1 MNRIAWRGLAVSAL
15 LVLGSCGGGGS
26 GDAVGLNGSGID
38 ATAATGG
45 SPGGSPSSGSP
56 SSGSGP
62 VAHDGVPAAKL
73 ATWTV
78 VFQQADAEAGRQG
91 LSRNGLLAFTAIT
104 EQGRRA
110 RMFDGETV
118 HELVDPKAASAIA
131 VNDSGQVAGNFENAG
146 NRELFRW
153 QALTET
159 TTNTLIG
166 TPPDI
171 STTAQ
176 AINARGVITG
186 NESDRRNFPGGAIR
200 WTPGTFSPEF
210 LAELDPA
217 APLVNS
223 NGLFINTAGAVAGV
237 SDAPDRQVHAAFWR
251 AGGTDV
257 LDLGTFGGANSA
269 PADLN
274 DAGQVV
280 GQADD
285 AEGNQRAFLWTET
298 ERLRD
303 LGTLGGRTATANA
316 LNASGSVV
324 GTADTSDGG
333 TEAFLWRDGAMRS
346 LGTLGGRS
354 SAASAI
360 NAAGLVA
367 GNSDTENGVPHAF
380 VWSEELGLVDLNDR
394 LSGAAPGVLQTV
406 LAVADN
412 GTVLAV
418 AEGGTLVLL
427 RPSDDD
433 RAPKKKH
440 DGHHDHH

>member
-1 MNRIAWRGLAVSAL
+1 MNRIAWRGLVVSAL
-15 LVLGSCGGGGS
+15 LVLGSCGGGGGS

-62 VAHDGVPAAKL
+62 VAHDGVPSAKL

-104 EQGRRA
+104 EEGRRA

-131 VNDSGQVAGNFENAG
+131 VNDSGQVAGNFENPG

-159 TTNTLIG
+159 TTNDLIG

-171 STTAQ
+171 STTGQ
-176 AINARGVITG
+176 AINANGVITG
-186 NESDRRNFPGGAIR
+186 NISDRRNFPGAAIR
-200 WTPGTFSPEF
+200 WAPGTLRQV
-210 LAELDPA
+210 LAELDPS
-217 APLVNS
+217 PLINS

-237 SDAPDRQVHAAFWR
+237 SDVPDRQVHAAFWR
-251 AGGTDV
+251 AGGADV
-257 LDLGTFGGANSA
+257 LDIGTFGGANSA
-269 PADLN
+269 PTDLN

-285 AEGNQRAFLWTET
+285 ADGNPRAFLWTES
-298 ERLRD
+298 EGPRD

-316 LNASGSVV
+316 LNASGWVV
-324 GTADTSDGG
+324 GTADTAEGG

-360 NAAGLVA
+360 NAAGLVG
-367 GNSDTENGVPHAF
+367 GNSDTSNGVPHAF
-380 VWSEELGLVDLNDR
+380 VWSEDMGLVDLNDR

-427 RPSDDD
+427 RLSDDD

-440 DGHHDHH
+440 DGHHDHR